1 MKHVLFSWLLA
12 VATAFSFSPG
22 ILVAQTPVAMEEPAE
37 DKEPGQ
43 EGTEGE
49 ATEGKEEEE
58 EWDVSQPPLPTYE
71 IDIDTQEGTWMS
83 LDVSPAGDEIV
94 FDLLGDIY
102 RLAIEG
108 GEAEALTDGLAWDM
122 HPRFSPDGKSI
133 AFTSDRAGGDNIWTM
148 ARDGS
153 NPQAVSE
160 ESFRLLNSPAWDPEG
175 EFIAAHKH
183 FSSRR
188 SLGSGEIW
196 LYHRSGGEGVQMTV
210 KPNEQKDV
218 GEPAFSP
225 DGRYLYFSQDVTPG
239 DVFEYSKDSNG
250 QIYAI
255 RRLDRETG
263 EIDNFITG
271 PGGAIR
277 PTPSPDGRYVAF
289 VRRVR
294 FVSTLF
300 LKDLRSGAEFPVYSP
315 LERDMQETWAI
326 HGVYPSMAWT
336 PDSTGLVFWSQ
347 GKIRRL
353 DIATKEAVEIPFR
366 VRARHTML
374 QAARFPQEAT
384 SKTFRTH
391 MLRWV
396 QVSPDGSQVVFQ
408 TLGHLYVRSLPNGK
422 ARRLTD
428 QQDHYEFFPS
438 YSRDGKWIAYTTWN
452 DQQLGTVRIVAA
464 SGGKGRVLTS
474 EPGHYSEPVISPDGS
489 TMVFNKLEGGW
500 LRPPTW
506 SAEPGIYRVAL
517 EAGNPTGKSAGKS
530 AGKAKD
536 KPRRILDEGS
546 SPQFGASS
554 DRIYLRAIRG
564 ERKPALISVGL
575 DGTEMRTHLLTDW
588 ATEFS
593 VSPDERW
600 VAFQER
606 FQAYI
611 APLPRNGK
619 EVHLGPK
626 SKSLPLHQVSRD
638 AGESLHWSGDGE
650 SLYWAL
656 GSELYQRS
664 LPEVFTFLDGAPE
677 EALDPPEQGIDL
689 SFEVPTYTPD
699 NTIALVGGRLITMDG
714 NEIIEDGTL
723 VIEGDRILAAGS
735 RESVAVPPGA
745 HIIELQGRTVLPG
758 IIDVHWHGSQGQD
771 EIIPQQNWTNYAS
784 LTFGVTTL
792 HDPSNDTSEIF
803 SAAEMARA
811 GAIVAPRIF
820 STGTILYGA
829 EAGIT
834 AIVDDFESAQ
844 THLRRMKAAG
854 AFSVK
859 SYNQPRREQRQQ
871 VLKAARE
878 LNMLV
883 VPEGGSL
890 LQHNLTM
897 IADGH
902 TGIEH
907 SIPVARIYD
916 DVRQFWSQSET
927 AYTPTLGV
935 GYGGIF
941 GENYWY
947 EHTDVWNNQRLLTFV
962 PQAQLDARARR
973 PTKAPLEE
981 YNHIANAQ
989 VANELAELGVGV
1001 QVGAHGQREGLAAH
1015 WEIWMLA
1022 QGGMSPHRA
1031 LQAATLDGARYL
1043 GMEQDLGSLEV
1054 GKLADLMVLDQDPLE
1069 NIRNSES
1076 VHWVMVGGRLFE
1088 AATMKEIGGK
1098 ETTVEPFYFSDGGV
1112 TAGCSTAACA
1122 GPATSRC
1129 AH

>member
-1 MKHVLFSWLLA
+1 MKHLSISWLLA
-12 VATAFSFSPG
+12 FAMVCFSSPG
-22 ILVAQTPVAMEEPAE
+22 FVAAQSPVAMEKQQP
-37 DKEPGQ
+37 DQ
-43 EGTEGE
+43 EGTENE
-49 ATEGKEEEE
+49 TEEEKD
-58 EWDVSQPPLPTYE
+58 EWDVSEPPLPTYE
-71 IDIDTQEGTWMS
+71 IDIDTEEGTWMS
-83 LDVSPAGDEIV
+83 LDVSPEGDEIV

-102 RLAIEG
+102 RLPIDG
-108 GEAEALTDGLAWDM
+108 GDAEPLTQGLAWDM
-122 HPRFSPDGKSI
+122 QPSYSPDGKSI
-133 AFTSDRAGGDNIWTM
+133 AFTSDRGGGDNIWTM

-153 NPQAVSE
+153 DPQAVSE
-160 ESFRLLNSPAWDPEG
+160 ESFRLLNSPTWAPEG
-175 EFIAAHKH
+175 DFIAAHKH

-196 LYHRSGGEGVQMTV
+196 LYHRSGGAGVQMTV

-239 DVFEYSKDSNG
+239 EVFQYSKDSNG

-255 RRLDRETG
+255 RRVDRETG
-263 EIDNFITG
+263 EVENFVTG

-277 PTPSPDGRYVAF
+277 PTPSPDGRYLAF

-300 LKDLRSGAEFPVYSP
+300 LKDLRSGAEFPIYSP

-326 HGVYPSMAWT
+326 HGVYPSMEWT
-336 PDSTGLVFWSQ
+336 PDSASLVFWSR

-366 VRARHTML
+366 VRAQHTML

-384 SKTFRTH
+384 TENFRTH
-391 MLRWV
+391 LLRWV
-396 QVSPDGSQVVFQ
+396 QVSPNGNQVVFQ
-408 TLGHLYVRSLPNGK
+408 ALGHLYVRSLPNGK
-422 ARRLTD
+422 AKRLTD

-438 YSRDGKWIAYTTWN
+438 FSRDGKWIVYTTWQ
-452 DQQLGTVRIVAA
+452 DQQLGTVRVVAA

-474 EPGHYSEPVISPDGS
+474 EPGHYSEPAISPDGA
-489 TMVFNKLEGGW
+489 TVVYNKLQGGW

-506 SAEPGIYRVAL
+506 SAEPGIYRVPI
-517 EAGNPTGKSAGKS
+517 AGSDESNPAQLV
-530 AGKAKD
+530 
-536 KPRRILDEGS
+536 LDEGS

-554 DRIYLRAIRG
+554 DRVYLRAIRG

-575 DGTEMRTHLLTDW
+575 DGTEVRTHLLTDW
-588 ATEFS
+588 AAEFK
-593 VSPDERW
+593 VSPDESW

-611 APLPRNGK
+611 APLPRSGK
-619 EVHLGPK
+619 EHHLGPK

-638 AGESLHWSGDGE
+638 AGEYLHWSGDGE
-650 SLYWAL
+650 TLYWSL

-664 LPEVFTFLDGAPE
+664 LPEVFTFLEGAPE
-677 EALDPPEQGIDL
+677 EALDPPESGIDL
-689 SFEVPTYTPD
+689 SFEVPTYVPD
-699 NTIALVGGRLITMDG
+699 ATVALVGGRLITMKG
-714 NEIIEDGTL
+714 EEVIEDGAL
-723 VIEGDRILAAGS
+723 VIEGDRILAAGP
-735 RESVAVPPGA
+735 RDSVTIPRGA
-745 HIIELQGRTVLPG
+745 RVIDLEGRTVLPG

-803 SAAEMARA
+803 AAAEMARA
-811 GAIVAPRIF
+811 GEIVAPRIF

-829 EAGIT
+829 ETGFT
-834 AIVDDFESAQ
+834 AVVDDLKSAE

-878 LNMLV
+878 LDMLV

-962 PQAQLDARARR
+962 PRAQLDARSRR

-981 YNHIANAQ
+981 YNHIANARI
-989 VANELAELGVGV
+989 AHELAELGVGV
-1001 QVGAHGQREGLAAH
+1001 QIGAHGQREGLAAH
-1015 WEIWMLA
+1015 WEIWMLV
-1022 QGGMSPHRA
+1022 QGGMSPWRA
-1031 LQAATLDGARYL
+1031 LRSATLDGAQYL
-1043 GMEQDLGSLEV
+1043 GMERDLGSLEA
-1054 GKLADLMVLDQDPLE
+1054 GKLADLMVLDRDPLE
-1069 NIRNSES
+1069 NIRHSES

-1088 AATMKEIGGK
+1088 AATMKEVGGK
-1098 ETTVEPFYFSDGGV
+1098 ETTVEPFYFSEGGV
-1112 TAGCSTAACA
+1112 TAGCSTSACNA
-1122 GPATSRC
+1122 PATSRC